1 MAKVAKLK
9 SLISTTV
16 KLTVL
21 TLAGIPE
28 VSDDAGSWLGSA
40 TGGGVSLSVDV
51 VDLDDADADAETPFL
66 IQFRISIFKLTV

>member
-28 VSDDAGSWLGSA
+28 VSDDVGSWLGSA
-40 TGGGVSLSVDV
+40 TDGGVSLSVDI
-51 VDLDDADADAETPFL
+51 VDLDDADADAETPFF